1 MIILR
6 INKYLAACNVA
17 SRRKSEEII
26 LAGKVKVNG
35 VTVRD
40 LSYQIDETT
49 DIVLLNDKRLYLDNE
64 KVYYILNKPQD
75 VISAVSSRHDETTVV
90 DLITD
95 EKNRIFPVGRLDKDT
110 EGLIILTN
118 DGDLAY
124 RLTHPKFE
132 KSKTYEALFH
142 GRLDSKSILKLS
154 NGIMIEGKKTA
165 KASVRLLKMIKG
177 NSLVEITLK
186 EGRNRQ
192 IRKMGKSIGHPVIS
206 LRRIEEEGIK
216 LGKLSI
222 GEYRKLTKK
231 EIAMLKGQ
239 N

>member
-1 MIILR
+1 MR

-35 VTVRD
+35 VIVKD
-40 LSYQIDETT
+40 LAYQIDETK
-49 DIVLLNDKRLYLDNE
+49 DIVLLNNKRLCLDE
-64 KVYYILNKPQD
+64 DMVYYVLNKPKD
-75 VISAVSSRHDETTVV
+75 VISAVTSRHNETTVV
-90 DLITD
+90 DLISE
-95 EKNRIFPVGRLDKDT
+95 EKSRIFPVGRLDKDT

-132 KSKTYEALFH
+132 RSKTYEALLR
-142 GRLDSKSILKLS
+142 GRLDSQTILKLS

-165 KASVRLLKMIKG
+165 KASVHLLKMIKG
-177 NSLVEITLK
+177 NSLIQITLK

-192 IRKMGKSIGHPVIS
+192 IRKMGRSIGHPVIS
-206 LRRIEEEGIK
+206 LRRVEEDGIK
-216 LGKLSI
+216 LGNLPV
-222 GEYRKLTKK
+222 GEYRKLTNK
-231 EIAMLKGQ
+231 EITMLRQ
-239 N
+239 HN